1 MAREKNNDYFK
12 AFAGQLRFSVEAA
25 KYLYRTVENFEPD
38 KLGECLT
45 EMHSIEHAADL
56 DMHEMMA
63 RLVREFI
70 TPIDREDIIALAQ
83 EIDEITDTIE
93 DVLMK
98 AYMYN
103 LRVMRP
109 DALEFVR
116 IIEKCCGSLVEA
128 ATELRNFKK
137 PERLMKLIIEVNA
150 EEEAGDRL
158 YMQAVRTLCTTCDDP
173 IEIMIWREMYDMLE
187 RCCDA
192 CERAANA
199 METIVMKN
207 S

>member
-1 MAREKNNDYFK
+1 MGREKNYDYFK
-12 AFAGQLRFSVEAA
+12 AFAGQLQFAVEAA
-25 KYLYRTVENFEPD
+25 KYLYCTVEDYEPD

-45 EMHSIEHAADL
+45 EMHGIEHAADL
-56 DMHEMMA
+56 EMHGMMA
-63 RLVREFI
+63 RLMREFI
-70 TPIDREDIIALAQ
+70 TPIDREDIIALSQ

-103 LRVMRP
+103 VRAMRP
-109 DALEFVR
+109 DALEFVH
-116 IIEKCCGSLVEA
+116 IIQRCCNSLVEA

-137 PERLMKLIIEVNA
+137 PAQLMKLIIQVNE

-158 YMQAVRTLCTTCDDP
+158 YMQAVRTLYTTCTEP
-173 IEIMIWREMYDMLE
+173 MEIMVWREMYDMLE

-192 CERAANA
+192 CERTANA